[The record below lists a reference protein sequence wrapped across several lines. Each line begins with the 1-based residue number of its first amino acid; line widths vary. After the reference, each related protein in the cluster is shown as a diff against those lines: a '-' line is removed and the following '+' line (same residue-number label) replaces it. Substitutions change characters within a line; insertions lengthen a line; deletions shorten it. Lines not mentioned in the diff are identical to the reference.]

1 MGLQVRRIV
10 KGLDLVRRELALP
23 AGNQFRPGTEV
34 DAEAAAAR
42 AIRGRKGRP
51 GP

>member
-1 MGLQVRRIV
+1 MGLQVRMIV

-23 AGNQFRPGTEV
+23 AGNQFRPGTEG
-34 DAEAAAAR
+34 DAEAAAR
-42 AIRGRKGRP
+42 AIRGRTGRS